1 MARKIHKDNDLP
13 FFEVFID
20 TPINVCE
27 QRDVKGLYKKARQG
41 VIKGEISRDM
51 LLMVILLKLL

>member
-41 VIKGEISRDM
+41 VIKGEFLFIIF
-51 LLMVILLKLL
+51 LIVV